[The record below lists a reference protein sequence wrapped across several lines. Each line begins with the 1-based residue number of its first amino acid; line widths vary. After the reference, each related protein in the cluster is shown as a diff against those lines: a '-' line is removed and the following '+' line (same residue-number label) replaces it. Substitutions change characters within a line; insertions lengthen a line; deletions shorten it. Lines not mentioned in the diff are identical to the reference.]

1 MISAAS
7 IATRHGTF
15 VAQFNHTGLCQL
27 DFPGKAAPP
36 PTGSAKRWLA
46 ATAAALESLLLGQ
59 APQKLPPMD
68 LSTGTDFQQSVWRQL
83 LKIPLGQTRSYGELA
98 QCLAKPGASR
108 AVGSACGSNPIPV
121 IVPCHRVLA
130 AHRRLGGFSGGLDWK
145 QRLLRLEQA
154 EFIG

>member
-27 DFPGKAAPP
+27 DFPGKAASP
-36 PTGSAKRWLA
+36 PTGAPKRWLE

-59 APQKLPPMD
+59 APQNLPPMD

-83 LKIPLGQTRSYGELA
+83 LKISAMADPTTWSRPWTRPRE
-98 QCLAKPGASR
+98 
-108 AVGSACGSNPIPV
+108 
-121 IVPCHRVLA
+121 PCRP
-130 AHRRLGGFSGGLDWK
+130 
-145 QRLLRLEQA
+145 
-154 EFIG
+154 